1 MIEKMMLDGKI
12 VFFNTEELFT
22 YASGIKSP
30 IYCDNRLSLSNV
42 ELRMFIKN
50 ELAKKVNMEC
60 DIIIGTATAGI
71 PHAALIADE
80 LQKPMGYVRS
90 SAKKHGRG
98 NMIEG
103 ISNIK
108 GKKVVIVEDLVT
120 TGKSVFEVVDVLK
133 EAGAIVIQVVAIF
146 TYDFTKTKERFLDAN
161 LEVSY
166 LTNINKVLE
175 VAKNEEYLNDKE
187 LEVVYDFLSGK

>member
-1 MIEKMMLDGKI
+1 MIEKMMLDNKI

-42 ELRMFIKN
+42 VLRTHIKN
-50 ELAKKVNMEC
+50 DLVKIVNEDC
-60 DIIIGTATAGI
+60 DILIGTATAGI
-71 PHAALIADE
+71 PHAALVADV
-80 LQKPMGYVRS
+80 LKKPMGYVRS

-103 ISNIK
+103 ISDIK
-108 GKKVVIVEDLVT
+108 GKKVVVVEDLIT
-120 TGKSVFEVVDVLK
+120 TGKSVFEVVEVLK

-146 TYDFTKTKERFLDAN
+146 TYDFSATKKRFEDAK
-161 LEVSY
+161 LEVTY

-175 VAKNEEYLNDKE
+175 VAKSDNYLTTE
-187 LEVVYDFLSGK
+187 QLEVVYDFLKDK

>member
-1 MIEKMMLDGKI
+1 MIEKMMLDNKI

-42 ELRMFIKN
+42 MLRSHIKN
-50 ELAKKVNMEC
+50 ELAKLVNSEC
-60 DIIIGTATAGI
+60 DILIGTATAGI
-71 PHAALIADE
+71 PHAALIADVMN
-80 LQKPMGYVRS
+80 KPMCYVRS

-103 ISNIK
+103 ISDIK

-120 TGKSVFEVVDVLK
+120 TGKSVFEVVEVLK

-146 TYDFTKTKERFLDAN
+146 TYDFMATNKRFSDAELD
-161 LEVSY
+161 VVY

-175 VAKNEEYLNDKE
+175 VVRKENYLNNKQ
-187 LEVVYDFLSGK
+187 LEVVYNFLEGK